1 MISRL
6 FLIVYSRTNSLK
18 IQILFVVYYSESQKE
33 NVRRTSQDA
42 ESLKKRVF
50 SPNSGA
56 NIRRHLLKRAINKK
70 SLSKDKS
77 GDSTISSDENSDC
90 CSEPINDN
98 KDFVIDAYSGLNE
111 SDSKIF
117 NVNDTTNPKESLN
130 LDSTSFTIPTEN
142 LSGSLQNVY
151 EIKSEVF
158 WNSIQ
163 DLNVSEFI

>member
-1 MISRL
+1 MGNR
-6 FLIVYSRTNSLK
+6 
-18 IQILFVVYYSESQKE
+18 ESHKE
-33 NVRRTSQDA
+33 NVNLTSQDA
-42 ESLKKRVF
+42 ESIKKRVF
-50 SPNSGA
+50 SSDSSG

-130 LDSTSFTIPTEN
+130 L
-142 LSGSLQNVY
+142 
-151 EIKSEVF
+151 
-158 WNSIQ
+158 
-163 DLNVSEFI
+163 